1 MNDFPA
7 IFRSSGRTFMDKLNS
22 NFEEE
27 LTELVSYVNTY
38 FNTREVNYSKL
49 DVMLDITNAGKNL
62 EDHKVYYLYN
72 KVKSFLEANSFIEF
86 MSSNGGYSNNNT
98 AVKVTAD
105 LFKYHKLRLNIEHY
119 KLKEME
125 GGEVEETEV

>member
-1 MNDFPA
+1 
-7 IFRSSGRTFMDKLNS
+7 
-22 NFEEE
+22 
-27 LTELVSYVNTY
+27 
-38 FNTREVNYSKL
+38 
-49 DVMLDITNAGKNL
+49 MLDITNAGKNL

-86 MSSNGGYSNNNT
+86 MCRNGGYNDNS

-119 KLKEME
+119 KLKEMK